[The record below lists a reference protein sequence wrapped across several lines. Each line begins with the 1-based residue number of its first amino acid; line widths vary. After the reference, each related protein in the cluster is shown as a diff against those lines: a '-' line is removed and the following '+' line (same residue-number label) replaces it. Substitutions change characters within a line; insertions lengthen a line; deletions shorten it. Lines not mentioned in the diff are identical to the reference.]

1 MTKANARLCVSVV
14 QVVVVWR
21 PLPPKP
27 KLKPVFTPPKFVYD
41 FADMFDIDGL
51 PDLPK
56 PEDEKDKSRPP
67 LEIRAF
73 QSVPMANLPAVL
85 PKTKLVFGAADALK
99 FDLISITSLVLV
111 IGSQRFDNPRLDLL
125 ALGSFSF
132 WLFRTVIRYSN
143 KLARY
148 DLLVKKFLTSK
159 ITARNAGA
167 LKYVSTEAGSYRAI
181 RAALVYTWLT
191 SPVRTVVSGASNER
205 HQLIKEGLL
214 GVNSLIGEDKQVR
227 VDISAA
233 LDDLE
238 EIELLVFSEDGE
250 RLETVVRDESSVV
263 AALSNQWASVFH
275 GDKVLAEY
283 ASNP

>member
-1 MTKANARLCVSVV
+1 
-14 QVVVVWR
+14 
-21 PLPPKP
+21 
-27 KLKPVFTPPKFVYD
+27 
-41 FADMFDIDGL
+41 MFDIEGL

-56 PEDEKDKSRPP
+56 PGDEKEKSRPP

-99 FDLISITSLVLV
+99 FDLISITSLILV

-167 LKYVSTEAGSYRAI
+167 LKYVSTEAGSYRAT
-181 RAALVYTWLT
+181 RAALVYTWLK
-191 SPVRTVVSGASNER
+191 SPERIVIPGASGER
-205 HQLIKEGLL
+205 HQLIKDGLE
-214 GVNSLIGEDKQVR
+214 GVNNLIDEDKQVR

-238 EIELLVFSEDGE
+238 ELGLLVFSEDGE
-250 RLETVVRDESSVV
+250 RLDTIVQDESIVV
-263 AALSNQWASVFH
+263 AALSNQWARVLH
-275 GDKVLAEY
+275 GNKVSAEY
-283 ASNP
+283 ASKL